1 MILLA
6 LAVLAFVAV
15 HLIAAMPAAK
25 ASLKSRFG
33 KAYGPGFGIASL
45 VTLALVI
52 LAWRARE
59 FVAVYEP
66 PVWGRHATFSLV
78 LIAFVFLGIWIFR
91 GSWRQSIRFPFA
103 IATIFWGF
111 GHMFVR
117 GDAASLILFGG
128 IAAYGA
134 AHLAL
139 GLAHG
144 IQPTPEVR
152 KGHNL
157 LSILFGV
164 AFYGVFTQLH
174 AVLIGVPVLTLSN

>member
-6 LAVLAFVAV
+6 LAVLAFIAV
-15 HLIAAMPAAK
+15 HLVAAIPPAK
-25 ASLKSRFG
+25 AALKARFG
-33 KAYGPGFGIASL
+33 KAYGPAFGITSL
-45 VTLALVI
+45 VTLVLVI

-59 FVAVYEP
+59 IVAVYEP
-66 PVWGRHATFSLV
+66 PVWGRHATFTLV
-78 LIAFVFLGIWIFR
+78 LIAFLALGVWIFR
-91 GSWRQSIRFPFA
+91 GSWRQKLRFPLA

-111 GHMFVR
+111 GHLFVR

-144 IQPTPEVR
+144 IRPSPEQR
-152 KGHNL
+152 NGHNL
-157 LSILFGV
+157 LSILFGI

-174 AVLIGVPVLTLSN
+174 AVLIGVAVLTLTN